1 MTPKIS
7 AVLGK
12 GGAGKTLVAAHLAMA
27 FDYLGAKTLLI
38 GCDQKQDTLRAVSGD
53 ARGSLMEGL
62 EQSGF
67 DYAKIAP
74 ERVVVP
80 VTQYVDALEL
90 GPSQLL
96 VGHYASVFD
105 EAFHYFKMH
114 GLLERYRQV
123 IFDVTDER
131 WDAALAPLFRRAHSA
146 VAVTR
151 ETPESLFVVN
161 RLLRAAQIGA
171 VEFHHPMAL
180 VGLINNRSRDPV
192 AFERYI
198 ERTHAFPLLTIP
210 DTQEL
215 AGLRPF
221 HRTLFA
227 LKPRVAALERLH
239 TGFIKIAELLR
250 GDPLNLYS
258 VSSLEDDEIW
268 KLAPPVRLPS

>member
-27 FDYLGAKTLLI
+27 FDYLGAKTLII
-38 GCDQKQDTLRAVSGD
+38 GSDQKQDTARAVSGES
-53 ARGSLMEGL
+53 RQSLMARL
-62 EQSGF
+62 EQEGF
-67 DYAKIAP
+67 DYARIAP
-74 ERVVVP
+74 EQVIAP

-105 EAFHYFKMH
+105 EAFHYFKLH
-114 GLLERYRQV
+114 GLLERYQQV

-131 WDAALAPLFRRAHSA
+131 WDAALAPLFRRAHAA

-151 ETPESLFVVN
+151 ETPESLFVIN
-161 RLLRAAQIGA
+161 RLVRAVLIGS

-180 VGLINNRSRDPV
+180 VGLINNRSRDPL

-198 ERTHAFPLLTIP
+198 ERTHTFPLMTIP

-227 LKPRVAALERLH
+227 LKPRAAALEQLH

-250 GDPLNLYS
+250 GDPLNLYQ
-258 VSSLEDDEIW
+258 VSTLEDEEIW
-268 KLAPPVRLPS
+268 KLAPPVSLPS